1 MRKVRELLRFCIG
14 QNMSA
19 RQGAKIAGLGKT
31 AASQYIS
38 GFKSSGL
45 TLAAAEAL
53 SDSELLAAL
62 NLKKETENTRFSEL
76 SILFPYF
83 IKELKRTG
91 VTLQILWEEYLNTHP
106 QGYAY
111 SQFCHH
117 YFLWRKEQKVSM
129 RMEHKAGDKMYVD
142 FAGSKLCVTNQKTG
156 EIIEYEVFVS
166 VLGASQL
173 SYIEAVPSQTKAD
186 WIAVN
191 QAALRFYGG
200 VPAAIVPD
208 CLKSAVIKAD
218 KYEPQINE
226 SFEDFAR
233 HYNTAIVPA
242 RALHPKDKALAENFV
257 RSAYTQI
264 YARIRNQ
271 IFYSVE
277 ELNLA
282 LWEHLDTYN
291 KKNFQGRDHSRQQL
305 FDEIEKQEL
314 KPLPIE
320 TYELKSFCECK
331 VQYNHHIY
339 LKEDFHYYS
348 VPFIL
353 TGKIVRIT
361 YTNRLVEIYYDNQRL
376 AMHQRSRLKY
386 GYSTKD
392 EHRPKEHSFM
402 LKWTPERFIEW
413 ASKISP
419 ETQELVTHILDSRP
433 HPEQAY
439 RSCMGI
445 LNLEKTHP
453 KEDYIKACQKALT
466 LECYNYNFI
475 KNTLKTKAFNLNDE
489 DEPSLFTLPKH
500 DNIRGKEMFN

>member
-19 RQGAKIAGLGKT
+19 RQGAKIVGLGKT
-31 AASQYIS
+31 AASQYVG

-76 SILFPYF
+76 SVLFPYF

-142 FAGSKLCVTNQKTG
+142 YAGSKLFVTDQKTG
-156 EIIEYEVFVS
+156 EITEYEVFVS

-173 SYIEAVPSQTKAD
+173 SYIEAVASQTKAG
-186 WIAVN
+186 WISAN

-200 VPAAIVPD
+200 VPSAIVPD

-218 KYEPQINE
+218 RYEPGINE

-242 RALHPKDKALAENFV
+242 RALHPKDKSLAENFV
-257 RSAYTQI
+257 RSAYNQI

-271 IFYSVE
+271 VFYSLE
-277 ELNLA
+277 ELNHA

-291 KKNFQGRDHSRQQL
+291 RKNFQGRDHSRQQL
-305 FDEIEKQEL
+305 FDDIEKPEL
-314 KPLPIE
+314 KPLPVE

-331 VQYNHHIY
+331 VQYNHHVY
-339 LKEDFHYYS
+339 LREDFHYYS
-348 VPFIL
+348 VPFHL
-353 TGKIVRIT
+353 TGKVVRIA
-361 YTNRLVEIYYDNQRL
+361 YTNRLVEIYYNNQRV
-376 AMHQRSRLKY
+376 AVHQRNRHKY
-386 GYSTKD
+386 GYTTKD
-392 EHRPKEHSFM
+392 EHRPQEHRYM
-402 LKWTPERFIEW
+402 LEWSPERFIKW
-413 ASKISP
+413 AGKISP
-419 ETQELVTHILDSRP
+419 ETQQVITQILDSRP

-439 RSCMGI
+439 KSCMGL
-445 LNLEKTHP
+445 LNLEKKHP
-453 KEDYIKACQKALT
+453 QGDYIKACQKALK
-466 LECYNYNFI
+466 LGCCNYTFI

-489 DEPSLFTLPKH
+489 EELSLFTLPQH
-500 DNIRGKEMFN
+500 SNIRGKEMYN